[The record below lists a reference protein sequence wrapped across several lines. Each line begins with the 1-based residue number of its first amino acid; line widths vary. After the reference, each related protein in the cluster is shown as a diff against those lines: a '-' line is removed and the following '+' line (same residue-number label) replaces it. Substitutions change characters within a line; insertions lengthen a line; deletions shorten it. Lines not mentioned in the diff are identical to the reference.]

1 MENMRFKV
9 GDRVRIKSLDWY
21 NKNKDEDGDVPGAFF
36 CEKRSLL
43 CGTVQTIS
51 SDGHKLASG
60 TIIYSMENL
69 YEFIGEEAIEGLAEF
84 TDDRLLAIAKDAWDK
99 VDSEMQY
106 KYEKER
112 NYADREFLAGK
123 EVMAVLTCSVEL
135 PSGQIRLWELPDG
148 YEFLDEKGNVI
159 NATKIVLMKKRSI

>member
-1 MENMRFKV
+1 MKYKA
-9 GDRVRIKSLDWY
+9 GDKVRIKSLDWY

-36 CEKRSLL
+36 SESRSHL
-43 CGTVQTIS
+43 CGTVQIIGNP
-51 SDGHKLASG
+51 GHQLASG
-60 TIIYSMENL
+60 SIIYSL
-69 YEFIGEEAIEGLAEF
+69 KDRYEFIGEEAIDGLVEF
-84 TDDRLLAIAKDAWDK
+84 THDRLLASLKDAWDK

-112 NYADREFLAGK
+112 NFLDREFLAGK